1 MDCFFLRFE
10 RERERERE
18 RKQKKRKIIG
28 KPKLQKEN
36 GAHARGKGMAPSPS
50 IEPIVDQPL
59 SSGKNEVS
67 LSAFAFLFSEI
78 VQYHLQRVSDT
89 NELELKLEEAG
100 AHVGRRVLEL
110 IAYREKPTR
119 RETRLNGILTFIQNN
134 VWKNLFGRA
143 ADSLEIYNDDEY
155 MISDRDVL
163 VNRFISVPKDYQGM
177 NCASFVAG
185 VVKGCLESAGFDAQ
199 VSAYDAPTAD
209 DGHYSVTR
217 TNFLVKVDATVLER
231 EQSF

>member
-1 MDCFFLRFE
+1 MWIVFFFVL
-10 RERERERE
+10 RERERE

-163 VNRFISVPKDYQGM
+163 VNRFISVPKDYKGM

>member
-1 MDCFFLRFE
+1 MDCFFLRF
-10 RERERERE
+10 ERERERE

>member
-1 MDCFFLRFE
+1 M
-10 RERERERE
+10 
-18 RKQKKRKIIG
+18 
-28 KPKLQKEN
+28 
-36 GAHARGKGMAPSPS
+36 
-50 IEPIVDQPL
+50 
-59 SSGKNEVS
+59 
-67 LSAFAFLFSEI
+67 
-78 VQYHLQRVSDT
+78 
-89 NELELKLEEAG
+89 
-100 AHVGRRVLEL
+100 
-110 IAYREKPTR
+110 
-119 RETRLNGILTFIQNN
+119 
-134 VWKNLFGRA
+134 
-143 ADSLEIYNDDEY
+143 EIYNDDEY

>member
-1 MDCFFLRFE
+1 M
-10 RERERERE
+10 
-18 RKQKKRKIIG
+18 KKESLLFIKF
-28 KPKLQKEN
+28 PKEN
-36 GAHARGKGMAPSPS
+36 STFAYSTLLFIDMAPPS
-50 IEPIVDQPL
+50 IDPLVDQPM
-59 SSGKNEVS
+59 SSGRKEVS

-110 IAYREKPTR
+110 LAYREKPTR

-134 VWKNLFGRA
+134 VWKNLFGRS

-209 DGHYSVTR
+209 DGHYSVAR
-217 TNFLVKVDATVLER
+217 TNFLVKVDANVLER